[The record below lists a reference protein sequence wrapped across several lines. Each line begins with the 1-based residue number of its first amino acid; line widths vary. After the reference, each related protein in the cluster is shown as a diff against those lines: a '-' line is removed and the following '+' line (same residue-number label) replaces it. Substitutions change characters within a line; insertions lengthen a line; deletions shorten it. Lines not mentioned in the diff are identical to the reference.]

1 MTEPKTKTALFDS
14 SCQSCPAMG
23 RDSAWELFQPTSD
36 SPPFPPPNHRCR
48 MLGEE
53 VEPQVQA
60 ATLELEEQAEIGG
73 KGGRGNSFHFL
84 KQVVSL
90 LALEQLGRHG
100 SLLKGGRFL
109 CLLWRNFF
117 MRLIP
122 VWEDESLVLQ
132 SYKGVKR
139 KSTLK
144 SKCWQTNV
152 FFNHKKGK
160 K

>member
-1 MTEPKTKTALFDS
+1 
-14 SCQSCPAMG
+14 MG

-48 MLGEE
+48 RLGEE

-73 KGGRGNSFHFL
+73 KGGRGNSFHFFL

-100 SLLKGGRFL
+100 SLLKGGRFYVFYGETFL
-109 CLLWRNFF
+109 C
-117 MRLIP
+117 
-122 VWEDESLVLQ
+122 D
-132 SYKGVKR
+132 
-139 KSTLK
+139 
-144 SKCWQTNV
+144 
-152 FFNHKKGK
+152 
-160 K
+160 